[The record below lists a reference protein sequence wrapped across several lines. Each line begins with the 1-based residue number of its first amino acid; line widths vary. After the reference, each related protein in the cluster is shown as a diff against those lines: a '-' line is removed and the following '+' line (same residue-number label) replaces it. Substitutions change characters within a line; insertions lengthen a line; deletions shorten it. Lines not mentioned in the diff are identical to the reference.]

1 MADVWI
7 VLTVQAEERV
17 AAALQEKGI
26 ETKYFWGST
35 LYHLEDLPF
44 KLGDMPS
51 NYGGFRDK
59 VQNLTVRDPIEA
71 PQQLKGLPA
80 CGNIKPGRI
89 PSLQE
94 LGLNPAANLRQVLCT
109 IRALDVDGI

>member
-1 MADVWI
+1 M
-7 VLTVQAEERV
+7 
-17 AAALQEKGI
+17 AAALQEKGV

-35 LYHLEDLPF
+35 LFHLEDLPF
-44 KLGDMPS
+44 KLQDMPS

-59 VQNLTVRDPIEA
+59 VHDVAVRDTIEA

-80 CGNIKPGRI
+80 SGNVKPGRI

-94 LGLNPAANLRQVLCT
+94 LGLNPTANLRQVLCT
-109 IRALDVDGI
+109 I